1 MAWNFCRETGMKMFL
16 FSLSTTLGLISAC
29 GGGES
34 RPPDTIVLAQRSSVA
49 APKPNKTNL
58 SAASNSSLIAV
69 AKLTK
74 VSEARVGRTTFDYVF
89 RLTVINSGPP
99 ATEVK
104 FTITSAGSGTSI
116 IDGIA
121 AVGSLDSGQAVDLVD
136 TITLRQDRQFPFSPD
151 ALSWVITAEQSQPP
165 DIRGSDADGNGVRD
179 DVQAYITTRV
189 GDQLPIVDALFQL
202 AKSYQSVATATDQTQ
217 FDAIEKARRE
227 AAICLSD
234 RSSPSRAL
242 ELMAGLRAM
251 QLNTGARYS
260 AELAF
265 RNQLAGKTVVV
276 ELSSLEGTC
285 K

>member
-1 MAWNFCRETGMKMFL
+1 
-16 FSLSTTLGLISAC
+16 
-29 GGGES
+29 
-34 RPPDTIVLAQRSSVA
+34 
-49 APKPNKTNL
+49 
-58 SAASNSSLIAV
+58 
-69 AKLTK
+69 
-74 VSEARVGRTTFDYVF
+74 
-89 RLTVINSGPP
+89 
-99 ATEVK
+99 
-104 FTITSAGSGTSI
+104 
-116 IDGIA
+116 
-121 AVGSLDSGQAVDLVD
+121 
-136 TITLRQDRQFPFSPD
+136 
-151 ALSWVITAEQSQPP
+151 
-165 DIRGSDADGNGVRD
+165 
-179 DVQAYITTRV
+179 
-189 GDQLPIVDALFQL
+189 VDALFQL